1 MLGEVGGIV
10 YFFPSGQYQNPLH
23 AVHFS
28 EGRFPESRFASLILR
43 PFKMMS
49 GAVTMS
55 SSIFFGGMCVL
66 RRRHTV
72 SCRALGCF
80 GTWHI
85 EPVIVGAWRSV
96 QNESSE
102 IDAKI
107 RACRQIPRQHLISDV
122 WISSFEGL

>member
-1 MLGEVGGIV
+1 M
-10 YFFPSGQYQNPLH
+10 
-23 AVHFS
+23 
-28 EGRFPESRFASLILR
+28 
-43 PFKMMS
+43 
-49 GAVTMS
+49 
-55 SSIFFGGMCVL
+55 
-66 RRRHTV
+66 